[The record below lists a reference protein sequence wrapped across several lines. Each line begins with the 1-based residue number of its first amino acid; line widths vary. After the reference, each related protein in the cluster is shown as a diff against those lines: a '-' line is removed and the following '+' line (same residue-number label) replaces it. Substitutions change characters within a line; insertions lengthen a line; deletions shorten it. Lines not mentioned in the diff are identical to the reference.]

1 MLVISGALP
10 MLSWFRVCAF
20 VLLELCTIC
29 SDADAI
35 HDAQVIGQSFV
46 FYEIQR
52 AGRLPPDTRL
62 PWRADTLKKGDG
74 SLDGDYQGG
83 YFDAGDHNKFQLPT
97 SYATARLAWLAH
109 SLQGWP

>member
-1 MLVISGALP
+1 VQI
-10 MLSWFRVCAF
+10 
-20 VLLELCTIC
+20 
-29 SDADAI
+29 
-35 HDAQVIGQSFV
+35 IGQSFT

-62 PWRADTLKKGDG
+62 PWRADTLKQDDG

-109 SLQGWP
+109 QFKDGLEKTYFDVRCARCLSLTR